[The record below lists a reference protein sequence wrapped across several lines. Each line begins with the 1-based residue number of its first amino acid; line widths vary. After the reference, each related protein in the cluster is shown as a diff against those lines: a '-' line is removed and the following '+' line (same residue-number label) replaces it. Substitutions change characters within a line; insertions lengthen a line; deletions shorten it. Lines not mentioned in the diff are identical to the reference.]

1 MKLELV
7 KVPNP
12 LLKQKSKTITVVDD
26 EIKKLIDDMIET
38 MYEDK
43 GIGLS
48 AIQVRKLLRLVV
60 IHIRDKGEEKKN
72 PQIFINPVI
81 TKFSDEKEYMEEG
94 CLSVPGQ
101 RAEVLRSLEVEV
113 KYNDINMK
121 EHTIKADGLLAHCL
135 QHEIDHTNGIVYLH
149 YLSKLKKDVL
159 IKKSQKFDKMYNE

>member
-48 AIQVRKLLRLVV
+48 AIQVGKLLRLVV
-60 IHIRDKGEEKKN
+60 IDIRDKGEEKKN

-81 TKFSDEKEYMEEG
+81 TKFSDEKEYMDKVEE
-94 CLSVPGQ
+94 L
-101 RAEVLRSLEVEV
+101 A
-113 KYNDINMK
+113 Y
-121 EHTIKADGLLAHCL
+121 KAFEDQCTTANPKLPLIEDL
-135 QHEIDHTNGIVYLH
+135 KQILIDAYYG
-149 YLSKLKKDVL
+149 
-159 IKKSQKFDKMYNE
+159 E